1 MLGGGRRMSNRVGAR
16 QSAHI
21 NQGVNEKTA
30 GRMMRRRWGVW
41 STSCYLTPSLWY
53 AAQHQRWVCDG
64 GRLISFP
71 SVPSESTSVWS
82 HRTGLDPL
90 YNTIRGQ
97 GCRVSSSSSPPLLSL
112 LTLTLCIPLSS
123 AGTIANTWAAT
134 RVRTAYRRTHTDS
147 QDAWAALTA
156 KTNCCDYIFNIESSS
171 LYNLLMLLGADLQ
184 GFTFYLILACNVNFI
199 AEVLFSKACGIFSLT
214 LWAWDTKYWWFEG
227 FFMKKKGNL
236 FLDFGLYYTSKDL
249 QNTGNNF
256 IGMKNLFFKGYI
268 LISIRSKS

>member
-1 MLGGGRRMSNRVGAR
+1 MSNRVGAR

-30 GRMMRRRWGVW
+30 GRMMRRRWGDDEECGAPVAIW
-41 STSCYLTPSLWY
+41 L
-53 AAQHQRWVCDG
+53 RVCG
-64 GRLISFP
+64 MLRNIRGGCVTEGRLISFP

-97 GCRVSSSSSPPLLSL
+97 GCRVSSSSSPPFSLSSLSL
-112 LTLTLCIPLSS
+112 SASLSPPREQSRTRERRHVYVQRTDGHTPTLRTPWAPLK
-123 AGTIANTWAAT
+123 
-134 RVRTAYRRTHTDS
+134 
-147 QDAWAALTA
+147 A
-156 KTNCCDYIFNIESSS
+156 KTTCCDYIFNIESSS

-227 FFMKKKGNL
+227 FFMKKRGI
-236 FLDFGLYYTSKDL
+236 YS
-249 QNTGNNF
+249 
-256 IGMKNLFFKGYI
+256 
-268 LISIRSKS
+268 